1 MNIKSLLLG
10 SAAALAVVSG
20 AQAAD
25 AVVAAE
31 PEPMEYVK
39 VCDAYGT
46 GYFYIPGTE
55 TCLKVGGRV
64 RVDMQ
69 AADSYTAGS
78 AHGWRNR
85 SRAELYMDSASDT
98 EYGALKT
105 NFVARWDFDG
115 TYNDGA
121 HTNPVLIAANISI
134 AGLLAGQA
142 DSQYSSFIGYAGD
155 IINDDVISYGGFE
168 INQLTYT
175 YDSGAGLKIMGS
187 LEDDRKTFDGE
198 DGPRST
204 NLGASIYKNGRDYLP
219 NLVGGVSYDAGGF
232 GFIVVGGYDDSEK
245 EGAVKARVNATFG
258 SVTAFVM
265 GAWSSSGNDRNAFA
279 PGDTYNAWG
288 DWAAWAGIG
297 AKFSDT
303 LAGNLQVAGTDND
316 TLAVAANLKWYPVSG
331 LLVMP
336 EVTYT
341 SWDKT
346 HFDRTNAAGA
356 TTRVNTGDK
365 DQWNGMLRLERTF

>member
-1 MNIKSLLLG
+1 
-10 SAAALAVVSG
+10 
-20 AQAAD
+20 
-25 AVVAAE
+25 
-31 PEPMEYVK
+31 MEYVK

-69 AADSYTAGS
+69 AADSYHAGS
-78 AHGWRNR
+78 AHGWRNKT
-85 SRAELYMDSASDT
+85 RAELYVASASDS

-105 NFVARWDFDG
+105 NFVGRWDFDG
-115 TYNDGA
+115 TYNDGT
-121 HTNPVLIAANISI
+121 HTTLKLIQANISI
-134 AGLLAGQA
+134 AGFLAGVA

-175 YDSGAGLKIMGS
+175 YDSGTGLKIMGS
-187 LEDDRKTFDGE
+187 LEDDRKDSLG
-198 DGPRST
+198 ST
-204 NLGASIYKNGRDYLP
+204 NLGASIFDNGRDYLP
-219 NLVGGVSYDAGGF
+219 NLVGGISYDAGGF
-232 GFIVVGGYDDSEK
+232 GFIVVGGYDDVVK

-265 GAWSSSGNDRNAFA
+265 GAWNTDGDKNNAYA
-279 PGDTYNAWG
+279 PGDTYNTWG
-288 DWAAWAGIG
+288 DWAAWAGLG

-316 TLAVAANLKWYPVSG
+316 TLAVAANLKWNPVSG

-346 HFDRTNAAGA
+346 HFTNAAGR
-356 TTRVNTGDK
+356 TVNTGDK
-365 DQWNGMLRLERTF
+365 DQWNGMLRLQRTF

>member
-198 DGPRST
+198 TGPRST

-219 NLVGGVSYDAGGF
+219 NLVGGVL
-232 GFIVVGGYDDSEK
+232 
-245 EGAVKARVNATFG
+245 RR
-258 SVTAFVM
+258 
-265 GAWSSSGNDRNAFA
+265 W
-279 PGDTYNAWG
+279 W
-288 DWAAWAGIG
+288 
-297 AKFSDT
+297 
-303 LAGNLQVAGTDND
+303 
-316 TLAVAANLKWYPVSG
+316 
-331 LLVMP
+331 
-336 EVTYT
+336 
-341 SWDKT
+341 
-346 HFDRTNAAGA
+346 
-356 TTRVNTGDK
+356 
-365 DQWNGMLRLERTF
+365 LRLHRRRRLRRQRKRRRRQGSRQCDLRFCHGFRDGRLEQLGQRPERFCSWRHLQCLG